1 MDLYEFIFLYFIV
14 VGRIG
19 SGKSSL
25 LSSILGEMHKF
36 NGNMNIYGKIAYASQ
51 VAWIQNATIRENI
64 LFGDKYDKDFYE
76 KCLDV
81 CALKDDLELFE
92 AKDETEIGERVSL

>member
-1 MDLYEFIFLYFIV
+1 MTFNIERKKLVAGKIVRFFYPFCDKLFLYEFIFLYFIV

-64 LFGDKYDKDFYE
+64 LFGDN
-76 KCLDV
+76 
-81 CALKDDLELFE
+81 LKSPVII
-92 AKDETEIGERVSL
+92 A